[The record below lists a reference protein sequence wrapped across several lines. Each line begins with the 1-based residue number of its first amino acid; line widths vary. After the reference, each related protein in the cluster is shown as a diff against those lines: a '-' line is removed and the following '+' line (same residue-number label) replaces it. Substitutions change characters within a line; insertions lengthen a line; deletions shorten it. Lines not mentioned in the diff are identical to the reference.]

1 MEVIYLQ
8 RLCVYVIQT
17 FLLPHEDFISEWLRW
32 SSRERD
38 VTSWHHVMIT
48 WRLVEMTS
56 CVVERCYRELAR
68 SLVPTRARPWVV
80 WGSERCRSC
89 NSTGGIS
96 QPWSRLRLGCFLW
109 ISMASL
115 ILREQYFGSLA
126 RIRTSSKL
134 MLWPVALVCSRIA
147 DSLSDFEC
155 SSKRLP
161 SFLWVSP
168 VYSASQLLQ
177 GMLYTVPHLS
187 LLLVLS
193 LGFTNMDRM
202 VLNGLW

>member
-8 RLCVYVIQT
+8 RLCVNVIQT
-17 FLLPHEDFISEWLRW
+17 FPLLHEDFISEWLRW

-134 MLWPVALVCSRIA
+134 MLWLWCAPGLRILCQISNVHRNVCRVSSEFPQYIPLHSYCR
-147 DSLSDFEC
+147 EC
-155 SSKRLP
+155 YILCHICL
-161 SFLWVSP
+161 FC
-168 VYSASQLLQ
+168 
-177 GMLYTVPHLS
+177 
-187 LLLVLS
+187 
-193 LGFTNMDRM
+193 
-202 VLNGLW
+202 

>member
-1 MEVIYLQ
+1 
-8 RLCVYVIQT
+8 
-17 FLLPHEDFISEWLRW
+17 
-32 SSRERD
+32 
-38 VTSWHHVMIT
+38 
-48 WRLVEMTS
+48 MTS

-96 QPWSRLRLGCFLW
+96 QPWSRLRLGCPLW

-115 ILREQYFGSLA
+115 ILREQYLGSLA

-161 SFLWVSP
+161 SFLCFPSVFRFAVIAGDVIHCATFVSFVFGVHQYGP
-168 VYSASQLLQ
+168 DGVKWFVVHIYP
-177 GMLYTVPHLS
+177 M
-187 LLLVLS
+187 
-193 LGFTNMDRM
+193 GFENA
-202 VLNGLW
+202 L